1 MMNTTFPKYVR
12 PERIPLDKREWI
24 DRELT
29 QAPTWCSVDLRDGNQ
44 ALPLP
49 MNPEK
54 KLEYFKLLCDVG
66 FKEIEVSFPS
76 ASQDDFNFVRRLI
89 EGKLIPE
96 GVRISVLTQARENLI
111 KRTVEALK
119 GQENT
124 ILHLYVATSDLHS
137 KIVFGKTHDEVVKM
151 AVDGTKLVIKYLKEA
166 GLWGKVAYEFSPEE
180 FTDTDLDFCV
190 ELCKAVKEAWGPSRK
205 QDFILNLPQ
214 TVERRAPF
222 HYADMIEYFVK
233 HYPYMDETTISV
245 HSHNDQ
251 GCAVAS
257 TEMTLMAGAERVEGC
272 LLGHGERTGNLDI
285 LILGLNL
292 FFRGIDPKLDFSDVP
307 HIVRVIEKATGIEVH
322 ERHPY
327 AGQLAFTAFSGS
339 HQDAI
344 RKGLDSQDK
353 ACEMFKLGWK
363 VPYLHVDPAD
373 LGRKYE
379 RLIRINSQSG
389 KGGVAYILEHE
400 FGIFPPKS
408 MHPFIGAAVQRY
420 ADEHECELDGD
431 MLIQIFNDEFVNC
444 SGPFELRKFA
454 RVNQDESHNENEQ
467 SSKIDVKLSIEFDG
481 KPMEV
486 RGRGNGPLSAT
497 VHAIRE
503 SEHLFE
509 FILEDFSER
518 TLGTNADAEALA
530 FVGVRRKTDNVLF
543 YGAGRHENIDQAAI
557 LALFTALNKAIL
569 DERQNDA

>member
-1 MMNTTFPKYVR
+1 MERKIHSEERMMNTTFPKYVR

-119 GQENT
+119 GQDNT

-190 ELCKAVKEAWGPSRK
+190 ELCKAVKEAWGPARK

-222 HYADMIEYFVK
+222 H
-233 HYPYMDETTISV
+233 
-245 HSHNDQ
+245 
-251 GCAVAS
+251 
-257 TEMTLMAGAERVEGC
+257 
-272 LLGHGERTGNLDI
+272 
-285 LILGLNL
+285 
-292 FFRGIDPKLDFSDVP
+292 
-307 HIVRVIEKATGIEVH
+307 
-322 ERHPY
+322 
-327 AGQLAFTAFSGS
+327 
-339 HQDAI
+339 
-344 RKGLDSQDK
+344 
-353 ACEMFKLGWK
+353 
-363 VPYLHVDPAD
+363 
-373 LGRKYE
+373 
-379 RLIRINSQSG
+379 
-389 KGGVAYILEHE
+389 
-400 FGIFPPKS
+400 
-408 MHPFIGAAVQRY
+408 
-420 ADEHECELDGD
+420 
-431 MLIQIFNDEFVNC
+431 
-444 SGPFELRKFA
+444 
-454 RVNQDESHNENEQ
+454 
-467 SSKIDVKLSIEFDG
+467 
-481 KPMEV
+481 
-486 RGRGNGPLSAT
+486 
-497 VHAIRE
+497 
-503 SEHLFE
+503 
-509 FILEDFSER
+509 
-518 TLGTNADAEALA
+518 
-530 FVGVRRKTDNVLF
+530 
-543 YGAGRHENIDQAAI
+543 
-557 LALFTALNKAIL
+557 
-569 DERQNDA
+569 